1 MRTGKLFLILMLALV
16 AGASFS
22 GARADQPNSQAER
35 AQLQLQQQLTQ
46 IEQEIAAAEA
56 DLSATKT
63 QKNILANKVAQLK
76 KQQASLQL
84 QIKATNLKIQQLDD
98 QLAETENGI
107 TDRVNRIK
115 IQREQVASFM
125 RALQQYNDL
134 PIWYR
139 VVAGNSI
146 MDLFRE
152 VYDYSRLVSE
162 LGRSLSELN
171 ESKTQLQKDQEKLA
185 EAQDSAQ
192 SLLNIKNL
200 QAQKLTGTVVEQNQ
214 LLTTTR
220 GQEKLYQNLIGGK
233 KAAAKE
239 IRGRIYQLLDVSTQ
253 ITFGQAADLAKWVSA
268 QTGVR
273 PALVLAVLTQ
283 ESNLG
288 RNVGTCNRLG
298 DPATKS
304 YLAVMKPDR
313 DLEPFLAITKE
324 LGMDP
329 TVTPVSCPMRNKSG
343 ARVGWGGAM
352 GPAQFIPST
361 WQAHKAEVS
370 AITGKS
376 PANPWDIR
384 DAFLASALLL
394 KANGAAGGT
403 RQAEWT
409 AAMRYFSGG
418 VNPKFSFYGDNVL
431 DLADKYQSDLDQL
444 K

>member
-1 MRTGKLFLILMLALV
+1 MAAICALTV
-16 AGASFS
+16 P
-22 GARADQPNSQAER
+22 ARADQPNSQAER
-35 AQLQLQQQLTQ
+35 AQLQQQLAS

-192 SLLNIKNL
+192 SLLNIKSL

-214 LLTTTR
+214 LLTATR

-253 ITFGQAADLAKWVSA
+253 ITFGQAADLAKWVFA

-361 WQAHKAEVS
+361 WQAHKADVS

-376 PANPWDIR
+376 PSNPWDIR

-394 KANGAAGGT
+394 KANGAGSGG

-431 DLADKYQSDLDQL
+431 DLADKYQSDLDAL

>member
-1 MRTGKLFLILMLALV
+1 MKAKKLFLILMLVAAISALTMP
-16 AGASFS
+16 
-22 GARADQPNSQAER
+22 ARADQPNSQAER
-35 AQLQLQQQLTQ
+35 AQLQQQLTQ

-98 QLAETENGI
+98 QLAETENAI
-107 TDRVNRIK
+107 TDRMNHIAL
-115 IQREQVASFM
+115 QREQAAGLI
-125 RALQQYNDL
+125 RALQQYNDM

-139 VVAGNSI
+139 VMTGNSI
-146 MDLFRE
+146 VDLFRE
-152 VYDYSRLVSE
+152 IYNYTRLVE
-162 LGRSLSELN
+162 DLGRSLKALN
-171 ESKTQLQKDQEKLA
+171 ETKIALQKDQESLA
-185 EAQDSAQ
+185 DQQDSAQ

-313 DLEPFLAITKE
+313 DIEPFLAITKE
-324 LGMDP
+324 LGLDP

-370 AITGKS
+370 AITSKS

-403 RQAEWT
+403 RQSEWT

-418 VNPKFSFYGDNVL
+418 TNPKFSFYGDNVL
-431 DLADKYQSDLDQL
+431 ELADKYQSDLDQL

>member
-1 MRTGKLFLILMLALV
+1 MAAISALTMP
-16 AGASFS
+16 
-22 GARADQPNSQAER
+22 ARADQPNSQAER
-35 AQLQLQQQLTQ
+35 AQLQQQLAQ

-84 QIKATNLKIQQLDD
+84 QIKATNLKIKQLDD

-253 ITFGQAADLAKWVSA
+253 ISFGQAADLAKWVFA

-361 WQAHKAEVS
+361 WQAYKIKVS

-384 DAFLASALLL
+384 DAFLASAILM
-394 KANGAAGGT
+394 KANSATGGG
-403 RQAEWT
+403 RQSEWT

-431 DLADKYQSDLDQL
+431 DLADKYQSDLDAL
-444 K
+444 